1 VIAQFW
7 ATLRLS
13 LVEQK
18 HNRFAIVLLLI
29 YLPAWYAIIA
39 ALSAGTIEFKLRAF
53 DIIVITSQL
62 RLSLLTGMLNATTLI
77 MGFVGLSVMRQ
88 SEAVDQRLVLC
99 GHSRAALVLGRLVAL
114 GLASVA
120 VALYAA
126 GIVSLFFPVQH
137 FPVVA
142 AGTFVAVAAYVAI
155 GILAG
160 VVLPGDLEG
169 FFFIIMLSLVDTFM
183 QNPIGSGAA
192 NHQVVQFFPSYLPM
206 QMLVAGALTSR
217 TAWWQFW
224 AGLGWAAGF
233 GVLGLAAF
241 WYRTRTARSS
251 NGSAS
256 FLRVTRRPHGGS
268 AEQAVEL
275 SRDS

>member
-7 ATLRLS
+7 AAFRLS

-18 HNRFAIVLLLI
+18 HNRFAIALLLV
-29 YLPAWYAIIA
+29 YLPAWFAIIA
-39 ALSAGTIEFKLRAF
+39 ALSAGTIAFTLRAF
-53 DIIVITSQL
+53 GFIVITTQL

-99 GHSRAALVLGRLVAL
+99 GHSRAALILGRLVAL
-114 GLASVA
+114 GLASIA
-120 VALYAA
+120 VAAYAA
-126 GIVSLFFPVQH
+126 GVVSLFFPVRH
-137 FPVVA
+137 YAVVA

-155 GILAG
+155 GTLAG

-183 QNPIGSGAA
+183 QNPIGSAAA
-192 NHQVVQFFPSYLPM
+192 NHRVVEFFPSYLPM
-206 QMLVAGALTSR
+206 QMVVAGALTDR

-224 AGLGWAAGF
+224 TGLGWGASF
-233 GVLGLAAF
+233 GLLGLAAF
-241 WYRTRTARSS
+241 WYRTRTARS
-251 NGSAS
+251 A
-256 FLRVTRRPHGGS
+256 RTAP
-268 AEQAVEL
+268 
-275 SRDS
+275 